1 MPAQFEEMIVAPYPF
16 DIKQLLPDFG
26 KRHLHL
32 PARRFVAAAHIS
44 ITLRRGQRP
53 AIQLAVRCQ
62 RPPRQFHIR
71 RRHHVLRETRLQGR
85 T

>member
-1 MPAQFEEMIVAPYPF
+1 MPTQLEEVIVATHPF
-16 DIKQLLPDFG
+16 DTKQLLPDFG
-26 KRHLHL
+26 KRPLDR

-44 ITLRRGQRP
+44 VSLRHRQRP

-71 RRHHVLRETRLQGR
+71 GRHHVLRKTRLQGR
-85 T
+85 P